1 MERVLFSR
9 VLAGPSS
16 GFAAHPDE
24 RDAVTATP
32 SYPPP
37 RHLLADLRL
46 AILRRGDAL
55 AVTAPAVPE
64 IRNRAGYVGAGALG
78 VAVDVF
84 GGNLALRAIQPDWCV
99 TSTLDLHLLRPL
111 ARDFEV
117 TGAPLRSGRTSVV
130 VDVTVDDGSREGRA
144 AVACM
149 TFTRIPR
156 RRETIPFREPSDE
169 RTVFGNESAG
179 LREPFLDRIGCRV
192 LDASA
197 GVVELAVEDYVR
209 NSVGALQ
216 GGAVVALIDAAAEA
230 VASARMAEDATTR
243 DLQVHF
249 LALGRVGPIRSRA
262 RWLAGEDGERATL
275 RVELFDTGAEDRL
288 LSVAT
293 VVLARPRSGT

>member
-1 MERVLFSR
+1 
-9 VLAGPSS
+9 
-16 GFAAHPDE
+16 
-24 RDAVTATP
+24 VTATP

-64 IRNRAGYVGAGALG
+64 IRNRAGHVGAGALG

-84 GGNLALRAIQPDWCV
+84 GGTLALRAIQPDWCV

-130 VDVTVDDGSREGRA
+130 VDVAVDDGSHEGPA

-197 GVVELAVEDYVR
+197 GVVELVVEDYVR

-262 RWLAGEDGERATL
+262 RPLAGDGERATL